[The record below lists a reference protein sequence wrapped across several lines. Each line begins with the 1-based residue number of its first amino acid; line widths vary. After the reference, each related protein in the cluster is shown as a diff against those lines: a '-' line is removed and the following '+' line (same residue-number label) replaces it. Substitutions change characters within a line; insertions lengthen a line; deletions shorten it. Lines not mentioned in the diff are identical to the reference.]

1 MYKPV
6 IGISGSIIVDQGGMF
21 PGYKRCYVNEDY
33 VSAVMKAGGIPIIIP
48 MSQQT
53 DILYEQV
60 EMLDGLI
67 MSGGHDVAPRFYK
80 QEPQPKLGEI
90 LPERDLFD
98 FKLLELAQEKQIP
111 VLGICRGFQIINV
124 YLGGSLYQDL
134 SYAPQDCL
142 KHWQGS
148 QPMQT
153 THSVKL
159 KAGSY
164 LEKIVNCDELMVNSF
179 HHQIVKDVASSL
191 NPVAYAKDGVVEA
204 VESHDHLLVAVQ
216 WHPEML
222 HAVDETMQALFN
234 DLVYKADQGGL

>member
-48 MSQQT
+48 MSRDLAT
-53 DILYEQV
+53 LRKQV
-60 EMLDGLI
+60 ELLDGLI
-67 MSGGHDVAPRFYK
+67 MTGGHDVSPCFYK
-80 QEPQPKLGEI
+80 EEPQQKLGEI

-111 VLGICRGFQIINV
+111 VLGICRGLQIINV

-134 SYAPQDCL
+134 SYAPNECL
-142 KHWQGS
+142 KHWQAHNPT
-148 QPMQT
+148 QK
-153 THSVKL
+153 THTIEVL
-159 KAGSY
+159 AGTY
-164 LEKIVNCDELMVNSF
+164 LEKLVTSDELLVNSF
-179 HHQIVKDVASSL
+179 HHQIIKEVAKGLQVS
-191 NPVAYAKDGVVEA
+191 ARAKDGVVEA
-204 VESHDHLLVAVQ
+204 VESKDHLLVAVQ

-222 HAVDETMQALFN
+222 HAVDETMQILFD
-234 DLVYKADQGGL
+234 DLIFKAEQGGL